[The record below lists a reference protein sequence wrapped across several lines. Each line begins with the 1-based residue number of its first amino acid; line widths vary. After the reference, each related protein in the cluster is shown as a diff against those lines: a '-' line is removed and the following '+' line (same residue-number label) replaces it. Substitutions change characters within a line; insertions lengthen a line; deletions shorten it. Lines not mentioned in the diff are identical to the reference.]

1 MWRKKH
7 FTNII
12 YFFFHCYDH
21 ITGGSMVMACSA
33 QFFKHLKAVA
43 LCMSSFTH
51 Y

>member
-21 ITGGSMVMACSA
+21 IVWVDGNGL
-33 QFFKHLKAVA
+33 QRFKHLKAVA